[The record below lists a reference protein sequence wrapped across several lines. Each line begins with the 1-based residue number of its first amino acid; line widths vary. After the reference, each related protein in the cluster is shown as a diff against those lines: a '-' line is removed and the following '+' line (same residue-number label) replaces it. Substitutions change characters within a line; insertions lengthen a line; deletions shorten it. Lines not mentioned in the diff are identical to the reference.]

1 MEEKES
7 TITGLP
13 GYSETDSLPVSSG
26 VMPQVMTINMNM
38 AAENMRI
45 DNPDGGSGH
54 PASGS
59 EDLIGKKNRVRQKK
73 YYSDGNLRVQP
84 FHHHKAV
91 PGGALTSPPAVF
103 SFSPSPP
110 SDGLISS
117 LKRCRGRP
125 PGSGNWQLL
134 ASLGFDLEGEL
145 FANTAGG
152 DFTPHVVTVNTGEGR
167 FEIISLSGS
176 FTVTETGG
184 VRSRTDCCRQLHLP
198 NEMKAHK
205 RKHQRENAIGSGIP
219 VGAQEV
225 PTEARPISEA
235 KPVGETC
242 LISASSLPEQSHEG
256 ADNSASDQQIS
267 YAADPFTSCL
277 NGTQHM

>member
-1 MEEKES
+1 MS
-7 TITGLP
+7 
-13 GYSETDSLPVSSG
+13 
-26 VMPQVMTINMNM
+26 
-38 AAENMRI
+38 
-45 DNPDGGSGH
+45 DN
-54 PASGS
+54 
-59 EDLIGKKNRVRQKK
+59 I
-73 YYSDGNLRVQP
+73 
-84 FHHHKAV
+84 
-91 PGGALTSPPAVF
+91 
-103 SFSPSPP
+103 
-110 SDGLISS
+110 
-117 LKRCRGRP
+117 
-125 PGSGNWQLL
+125 
-134 ASLGFDLEGEL
+134 GFDLEGEF

-152 DFTPHVVTVNTGEGR
+152 KILAFAQKGPRGICILSANGAVSNVTIRQPGSSGGILTYEGR

-184 VRSRTDCCRQLHLP
+184 VRSRTGGLSVSLASPDGRVIGCGIAGLRLAASPIQLHLP

-205 RKHQRENAIGSGIP
+205 RKHHRENAIGSGIP

-267 YAADPFTSCL
+267 NAANPL
-277 NGTQHM
+277 LPV